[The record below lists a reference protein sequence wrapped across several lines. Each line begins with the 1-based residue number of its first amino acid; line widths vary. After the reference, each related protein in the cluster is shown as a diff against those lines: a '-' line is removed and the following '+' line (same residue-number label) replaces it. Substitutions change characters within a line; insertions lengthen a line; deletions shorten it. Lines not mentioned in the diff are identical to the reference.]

1 MELGGSSIGDD
12 LSKIFG
18 VLIKKKEGCG
28 CSGTQDA
35 MNAMTLD
42 QVKNQ
47 KEQIIHKIHKTA
59 VKMGVPWGETAIRMA
74 INAVILK
81 RSIFDR

>member
-1 MELGGSSIGDD
+1 
-12 LSKIFG
+12 
-18 VLIKKKEGCG
+18 
-28 CSGTQDA
+28 